1 MGSSGATSPGA
12 TTSPGES
19 TSPEALLPP
28 ESSAP
33 AEPALPVAA
42 PAVPSDAPTVTVS
55 FTFDDTYGEHVEAAS
70 ILDAHGLRG
79 TFYVNSPQLH
89 RATANPDSI
98 GPVSIAEAL
107 DMQARGHDI
116 GGHTL
121 GHLSLTDIPE
131 AERIREIMGDRA
143 QLVALGIEARSFA
156 YPYGH
161 VEADDPSLGRS
172 VLELARGS
180 GYTSGRDTNGFVLDD
195 CSTGPESIPPADAFV
210 VRSVRSVNEP
220 EPGEALRIPEDTADT
235 LLDWLDR
242 TARCGSGWLP
252 LVFHRLGDDCSTQS
266 YCFNFEELDRLAAAL
281 AEGVRCP
288 GGDEESCYRVQV
300 ATVSDVI
307 GVTDLAPAPDVPGV
321 RNASLERAL
330 DSGVTEC
337 IRRTGASDTA
347 VFTRSDVARSGV
359 ASERLEVTSSETTAE
374 IGVEQDYGECAI
386 FASEGRT
393 YDFSLHYRADP
404 DGDVPTLRFATY
416 RLSSDYEWQRWETGM
431 AFTAR
436 TPGEWVRQS
445 FRSVPVPQGTIAI
458 SFGLRQESPGII
470 NVDDFDNVPVNEDQ
484 SEDDTDD

>member
-1 MGSSGATSPGA
+1 VTPSA
-12 TTSPGES
+12 PGEI
-19 TSPEALLPP
+19 
-28 ESSAP
+28 SAP
-33 AEPALPVAA
+33 DGTSSEELASPATASPAA
-42 PAVPSDAPTVTVS
+42 ASPASAVPSTVPAVPSDAPTVTVS
-55 FTFDDTYGEHVEAAS
+55 FTFDDTYGEQVEAAA

-89 RATANPDSI
+89 RATANPSSN
-98 GPVSIAEAL
+98 GAMSIADVL

-131 AERIREIMGDRA
+131 AERVREIMGDRA
-143 QLVALGIEARSFA
+143 QLMALGIDARSFA

-220 EPGEALRIPEDTADT
+220 APGEELRIPEDTADT

-242 TARCGSGWLP
+242 SALCGSGWLP
-252 LVFHRLGDDCSTQS
+252 LVFHHLGEDCSTES
-266 YCFNFEELDRLAAAL
+266 YCFAFQELDRLAAAL

-288 GGDEESCYRVQV
+288 GGDAGCYRVQV

-307 GVTDLAPAPDVPGV
+307 GVTDLVPAPDVPGV

-330 DSGVTEC
+330 DTGGTEC

-347 VFTRSDVARSGV
+347 VFSRSDVARTGE
-359 ASERLEVTSSETTAE
+359 ASERLEMSSLEATAE
-374 IGVEQDYGECAI
+374 IGVEQDYGACAI
-386 FASEGRT
+386 FASQGRT

-404 DGDVPTLRFATY
+404 DFDLPTLRFTTY
-416 RLSSDYEWQRWETGM
+416 RLSSDYEWLRWETGM

-436 TPGEWVRQS
+436 SPGEWVRQS
-445 FRSVPVPQGTIAI
+445 FRSLPVPEGTIAI
-458 SFGLRQESPGII
+458 SFGLRQESSGVI
-470 NVDDFDNVPVNEDQ
+470 NVDDFDSVPVDED
-484 SEDDTDD
+484 SSND